1 MAEHRPVPAHK
12 VLDAEKKIPRE
23 RKQRFFLEIHY
34 IQGINKDGKSKQ
46 MHYLVGRFPNNHGHG
61 HYQIDLQSDLE
72 TVMAIAAD
80 RDIKWLG
87 GEVYPYW
94 Q

>member
-1 MAEHRPVPAHK
+1 
-12 VLDAEKKIPRE
+12 
-23 RKQRFFLEIHY
+23 
-34 IQGINKDGKSKQ
+34 